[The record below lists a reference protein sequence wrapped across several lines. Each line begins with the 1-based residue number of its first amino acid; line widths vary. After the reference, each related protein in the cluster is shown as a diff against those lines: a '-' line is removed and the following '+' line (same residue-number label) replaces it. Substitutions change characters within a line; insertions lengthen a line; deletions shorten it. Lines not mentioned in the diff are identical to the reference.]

1 MSHLLLIRLSIA
13 IGCKA

>member
-1 MSHLLLIRLSIA
+1 MSHLLLIRSGIT